1 MSSPLMKSK
10 RILVWFRNDLR
21 LHDNEMLVE
30 AIAKSEAILPVYFFD
45 PRHFDQSSF
54 HKSSVLRTNF
64 LLESVADLRRSFQ
77 ALGGDLCIV
86 HGLPEDHIA
95 ELVAQYSI
103 SEVYHHRE
111 VAPAETRVS
120 ANVED
125 RLWKIEVNLK
135 HFIGHTLY
143 NKEDLPFP
151 IKDIPDVF
159 TQFRKKAERDA
170 MVKACFDAP
179 SAVSFVPDVEW
190 GVIPAA
196 EALHAGKF
204 TDIVEGSSRSHGGE
218 QEGLTHLAE
227 LLMPD
232 SSIYIKVSSRNPDP
246 SGYMSALSPWLSLGC
261 LSPRMVYWAVK
272 AAEERFG
279 NNPNL
284 SSLMMGLF
292 KRDYF
297 RFMFKKHGAA
307 YLENTVSDGGEGES
321 AIVDASYEQWKRG
334 ETGHG
339 IIDGYMKSLAET
351 GYLSNYGRM
360 LAATFLIHVIKF
372 DWMKGAAYF
381 EEHLLDYTAASN
393 WGNWKCIADSVSGVK
408 SKNGFD
414 VDKYLK
420 VLNIPAVA

>member
-1 MSSPLMKSK
+1 MSSPLKKSK

-30 AIAKSEAILPVYFFD
+30 AIAKSDAILPVYFFD
-45 PRHFDQSSF
+45 PRHFDHSGF
-54 HKSSVLRTNF
+54 HQSSVLRTNF
-64 LLESVADLRRSFQ
+64 LLESIADLSAAFQ
-77 ALGGDLCIV
+77 DMGGDLLII

-95 ELVAQYSI
+95 GLVEQYDI

-159 TQFRKKAERDA
+159 TQFRKKTERDA
-170 MVKACFDAP
+170 IVKACFDVP
-179 SAVSFVPDVEW
+179 LEISFVPGVECGALPSLEELYD
-190 GVIPAA
+190 GVVPECGSHAA
-196 EALHAGKF
+196 AL
-204 TDIVEGSSRSHGGE
+204 SGGE
-218 QEGLTHLAE
+218 RKALKHLDD
-227 LLMPD
+227 LLRPD
-232 SSIYIKVSSRNPDP
+232 SSIYIKVSARNTDP
-246 SGYMSALSPWLSLGC
+246 SGYISQLSPWLSLGC

-272 AAEERFG
+272 AAEERYG
-279 NNPNL
+279 NNANFSNL
-284 SSLMMGLF
+284 ILGLF

-297 RFMFKKHGAA
+297 RFMFKKHGAP
-307 YLENTVSDGGEGES
+307 YLEGTTPVASKDD
-321 AIVDASYEQWKRG
+321 AVLDASFEQWKKG
-334 ETGHG
+334 ETGHELV
-339 IIDGYMKSLAET
+339 DGYMKSLAET
-351 GYLSNYGRM
+351 GYLSNYGRV
-360 LAATFLIHVIKF
+360 LVATFLVHVLKLN
-372 DWMKGAAYF
+372 WMKGAAYF
-381 EEHLLDYTAASN
+381 EEQLVDYTASSN
-393 WGNWKCIADSVSGVK
+393 WGNWKCVADSVSGIK

-420 VLNIPAVA
+420 ILNIPAVA

>member
-30 AIAKSEAILPVYFFD
+30 AVAKSEAILPVYFFD
-45 PRHFDQSSF
+45 PRQFDHAGF
-54 HKSSVLRTNF
+54 HRSSVLRTNF
-64 LLESVADLRRSFQ
+64 LLESVADLRSSFQ
-77 ALGGDLCIV
+77 QMGGDLLII

-95 ELVAQYSI
+95 GLVEQYGI
-103 SEVYHHRE
+103 TEVYHHRE

-159 TQFRKKAERDA
+159 TQFRKKTERDA
-170 MVKACFDAP
+170 IVKACFDAP
-179 SAVSFVPDVEW
+179 TEIAFVPSEDWGQLPTIEELYPEAVSKDNVQAP
-190 GVIPAA
+190 GLP
-196 EALHAGKF
+196 
-204 TDIVEGSSRSHGGE
+204 GGE
-218 QEGLTHLAE
+218 QEGLRHLSD
-227 LLMPD
+227 LLRPD
-232 SSIYIKVSSRNPDP
+232 SNIYIKVSARNSDP
-246 SGYMSALSPWLSLGC
+246 SGFISQLSPWLSLGC
-261 LSPRMVYWAVK
+261 LSPRMVYWRVK

-279 NNPNL
+279 NNTNFT
-284 SSLMMGLF
+284 SLILGLF

-297 RFMFKKHGAA
+297 RFMFKKHGAP
-307 YLENTVSDGGEGES
+307 YLESTTLVLETDDTVSS
-321 AIVDASYEQWKRG
+321 SSFEQWKAG
-334 ETGHG
+334 ETGHALV
-339 IIDGYMKSLAET
+339 DGYMKSLAET
-351 GYLSNYGRM
+351 GYLSNYGRV
-360 LAATFLIHVIKF
+360 LAATFLVHVLKY

-381 EEHLLDYTAASN
+381 EEQLVDYTAASN
-393 WGNWKCIADSVSGVK
+393 WGNWKCIADSVSGMK

-420 VLNIPAVA
+420 ILNIPAVA